1 MSTWKAGKDKA
12 TDAAARKQPPI
23 ETEVQVW
30 PVPEV
35 EVTNLE
41 LVMDDEPG
49 CDPYNST
56 GEHLLEKIRRYDD

>member
-1 MSTWKAGKDKA
+1 MSTWKSGKEKLA
-12 TDAAARKQPPI
+12 DAAPRKQPPI

-35 EVTNLE
+35 EVTTLE
-41 LVMDDEPG
+41 LVSDDEPG

-56 GEHLLEKIRRYDD
+56 GEHLLEKLRRFDD